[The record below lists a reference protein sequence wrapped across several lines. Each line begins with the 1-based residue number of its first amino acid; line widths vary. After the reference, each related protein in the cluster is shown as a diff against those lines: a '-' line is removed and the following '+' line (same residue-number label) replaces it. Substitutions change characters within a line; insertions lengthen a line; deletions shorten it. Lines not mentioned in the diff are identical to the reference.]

1 MVFCGPTL
9 PRVQSRLGGCSP
21 KDEKKK
27 KTDCVTLKLREL
39 NGYNTTVKTNSQNN
53 KQRY

>member
-1 MVFCGPTL
+1 MVFCGPTS
-9 PRVQSRLGGCSP
+9 PTVQSRLSGCSP
-21 KDEKKK
+21 KDEK

-39 NGYNTTVKTNSQNN
+39 NGYNTTVKTHSQNN